1 MEKLKKL
8 SPHLI
13 VILLFIGISFVYFSP
28 VLEGKRLDMPD
39 IKNYIGMSKEV
50 VDYREATGDEALWTN
65 SMFSGMPAYQ
75 ISTRSNG
82 NLIQYVSKS
91 LSLGIPRPA
100 NLLFLYL
107 LGFYLLLLS
116 LKVDYRLS
124 AVGAIAF
131 SFSSYFF
138 IIIMAGHMTKALAI
152 AYLPMVVAAVLYTYR
167 GRMLLGGVLTA
178 LTVALELYANH
189 LQITYY
195 LVLILLLIG
204 VVQFIK
210 DLKANNLPDFAKRSG
225 ILILAALLASAT
237 AVTRLSTTMEYG
249 TESTR
254 GKSELTNNLDNKTSG
269 LDKDYATSWSYGI
282 AETFTLLIPNF
293 YGGASQGELTT
304 DSETYQA
311 IKGAPNAKQLIK
323 QLPLYWGTQPFT
335 SGPTYAGSIV
345 MFLFIFGLLFVKSD
359 MRVWILLATI
369 MSIMLAWGKNF
380 MPLTDLFLDYFPGYN
395 KFRAVSMILVIAEF
409 TLPLLGFVAL
419 NKFLTTDSDE
429 KKKPLQLAFYIV
441 GGLTLIFALMPT
453 LFFDFVG
460 GQDANLAKNGW
471 PIDALQADRAS
482 LLSADAWR
490 SFIFITLTFGLL
502 WLTLR
507 TDFKIP
513 KILLWF
519 TLFFLGAFYF
529 SFFEVAKHGGLYAI
543 VISLPIVLSI
553 GVLKN
558 NKEITYKQIC
568 ILLLGALILCDMWT
582 INKRYLN
589 DDNFA
594 RKSKVEIPYQPTAA
608 DQKILR
614 DKEPNFR
621 VFNQSVSTFN
631 DASTSYFHK
640 SIGGYHGAKL
650 KRYQELIENHISNG
664 NMAVLNMLNTKY
676 FITPKGQVQQNPG
689 AMGNAWFVDTINIVP
704 NADAEIAALNGF
716 NATTTAIVDTRF
728 SEQIIDGLDNTAA
741 NIVLTEYKPNYLKY
755 NSNSTNDG
763 IAIFSEIYY
772 SKGWNAYVD
781 NKSTPHFRANYVLR
795 GMQVPAGNHT
805 VEFKFE
811 PTSYSTGET
820 VSYASSIIL
829 LLLLGFVSYKEFK

>member
-1 MEKLKKL
+1 MKQIKKL

-13 VILLFIGISFVYFSP
+13 VILLFVGISFAYFSP
-28 VLEGKRLDMPD
+28 VMQGKVLDMPD
-39 IKNYIGMSKEV
+39 IKHWKGMSKEV
-50 VDYREATGDEALWTN
+50 QDFREDTGEEALWTN

-75 ISTRSNG
+75 ISTKSNA
-82 NLIQYVSKS
+82 NLIQYVVKAI
-91 LSLGIPRPA
+91 SLGIPRPA

-116 LKVDYRLS
+116 VKVDYRLS

-131 SFSSYFF
+131 AFSSYFF
-138 IIIMAGHMTKALAI
+138 IIIMAGHMTKAHAI
-152 AYLPMVVAAVLYTYR
+152 AYVPMVVAAVLYTYR
-167 GRMLLGGVLTA
+167 GRIFLGGVLTA
-178 LTVALELYANH
+178 LAVALELYANH

-195 LVLILLLIG
+195 LVLVLILIG
-204 VVQFIK
+204 IVQFVK
-210 DLKANNLPDFAKRSG
+210 DLKANNISSFAKRSG
-225 ILILAALLASAT
+225 VLVLAALLASGT

-249 TESTR
+249 KESTR
-254 GKSELTNNLDNKTSG
+254 GKSELTNDLDNKTSG

-311 IKGAPNAKQLIK
+311 IKRAPNAKQLIK

-345 MFLFIFGLLFVKSD
+345 MFLFIFGLLFVKSE

-380 MPLTDLFLDYFPGYN
+380 MPLTDLFLEYFPGYN

-419 NKFLTTDSDE
+419 NKFLSEDNEDYETD
-429 KKKPLQLAFYIV
+429 KKVKDIKTQKVSHALVKSKKLISLNLAFYIA
-441 GGLTLIFALMPT
+441 GGITLVFALIPN
-453 LFFDFVG
+453 LFFDFAG
-460 GQDANLAKNGW
+460 GQDDSLAKSGW
-471 PIDALQADRAS
+471 PIDALQADRAG

-490 SFIFITLTFGLL
+490 SFIFIALTFGTMWMFLKNK
-502 WLTLR
+502 
-507 TDFKIP
+507 FSSKYV
-513 KILLWF
+513 IL
-519 TLFFLGAFYF
+519 
-529 SFFEVAKHGGLYAI
+529 I
-543 VISLPIVLSI
+543 V
-553 GVLKN
+553 GVLV
-558 NKEITYKQIC
+558 
-568 ILLLGALILCDMWT
+568 LADMWT
-582 INKRYLN
+582 VNKRYLN

-594 RKSKVEIPYQPTAA
+594 RKSKVEIPYQATVA
-608 DQKILR
+608 DQQIFR
-614 DKEPNFR
+614 DTDPNFR

-650 KRYQELIENHISNG
+650 KRYQELIENHISKG

-676 FITPKGQVQQNPG
+676 FITPKGQTQQNPG
-689 AMGNAWFVDTINIVP
+689 AMGNAWFINEINMVP
-704 NADAEIAALNGF
+704 NADAEIASLNGF
-716 NATTTAIVDTRF
+716 NPTNTAIVDVRF
-728 SEQIIDGLDNTAA
+728 SEQIIDGLDNSGSSITLA
-741 NIVLTEYKPNYLKY
+741 EYKPNYLKY
-755 NSNSTNDG
+755 NSTTSKNG

-772 SKGWNAYVD
+772 DKGWNAYVD
-781 NKSTPHFRANYVLR
+781 GELKPHFRANYVLR
-795 GMQVPAGNHT
+795 GMQIPAGNHV

-811 PTSYSTGET
+811 PLVYHLSERIAFT
-820 VSYASSIIL
+820 SSIIL
-829 LLLLGFVSYKEFK
+829 LLLLTFVSVKELKA

>member
-1 MEKLKKL
+1 MKRFKKI

-13 VILLFIGISFVYFSP
+13 VILLFVGISFAYFSP
-28 VLEGKRLDMPD
+28 VIQGKMLDMPD
-39 IKNYIGMSKEV
+39 IKHHKGMSKEV
-50 VDYREATGDEALWTN
+50 ADFRAETGEEALWTN
-65 SMFSGMPAYQ
+65 AMFSGMPAYQ
-75 ISTRSNG
+75 ISTKSNN
-82 NLIQYVSKS
+82 NLIQYVVKAI
-91 LSLGIPRPA
+91 SLGIPRPA

-131 SFSSYFF
+131 AFSSYFF
-138 IIIMAGHMTKALAI
+138 IIIMAGHMTKAVAI

-167 GRMLLGGVLTA
+167 GKMILGGVLTA
-178 LTVALELYANH
+178 LSVALELYANH

-195 LVLILLLIG
+195 LVLVLILIG

-210 DLKANNLPDFAKRSG
+210 DLKANNLTSFAKRSG
-225 ILILAALLASAT
+225 VLVLAALLASGT

-293 YGGASQGELTT
+293 YGGASQGALTK

-311 IKGAPNAKQLIK
+311 IKRTPNAKQLIK

-335 SGPTYAGSIV
+335 SGPTYAGAIV
-345 MFLFIFGLLFVKSD
+345 MFLFIFGLLFVKSE

-409 TLPLLGFVAL
+409 TIPLLGFVAL
-419 NKFLTTDSDE
+419 NKFLTTDASENE

-441 GGLTLIFALMPT
+441 GGVSLIFALMPT

-471 PIDALQADRAS
+471 PIDALQADRAG

-490 SFIFITLTFGLL
+490 SFIFIALTFGVL
-502 WLTLR
+502 WMFLKNKLSS
-507 TDFKIP
+507 KYV
-513 KILLWF
+513 IL
-519 TLFFLGAFYF
+519 
-529 SFFEVAKHGGLYAI
+529 I
-543 VISLPIVLSI
+543 V
-553 GVLKN
+553 GVLV
-558 NKEITYKQIC
+558 
-568 ILLLGALILCDMWT
+568 LADMWT

-589 DDNFA
+589 DDSFA
-594 RKSKVEIPYQPTAA
+594 RKSKVEIPYQATAA
-608 DQKILR
+608 DQQILR
-614 DKEPNFR
+614 DKDPNFR

-650 KRYQELIENHISNG
+650 KRYQELIENHIAKG

-676 FITPKGQVQQNPG
+676 FITLKGKVQQNSA
-689 AMGNAWFVDTINIVP
+689 AMGNAWFVNKINAVA
-704 NADAEIAALNGF
+704 NADVEISALNGF
-716 NATTTAIVDTRF
+716 NPANIAIVDVRF
-728 SEQIIDGLDNTAA
+728 SEQMIDGLDNIGTS
-741 NIVLTEYKPNYLKY
+741 ITLTEYKPNYLKY
-755 NSNSTNDG
+755 NSSSTKQG

-772 SKGWNAYVD
+772 NKGWNAYVD
-781 NKSTPHFRANYVLR
+781 GVLKPHFRANYVLR
-795 GMQVPAGNHT
+795 GMQIPAGNHV

-811 PTSYSTGET
+811 PAVYH
-820 VSYASSIIL
+820 VSERIALASSVVL
-829 LLLLGFVSYKEFK
+829 LLLLAFVSVKELKA

>member
-1 MEKLKKL
+1 MEKFKKF

-13 VILLFIGISFVYFSP
+13 VILLFVGISFTYFSP
-28 VLEGKRLDMPD
+28 VLQGKLLNMAD
-39 IKNYIGMSKEV
+39 ITHHKGMSKEV
-50 VDYREATGDEALWTN
+50 TDFREATGEEALWTN

-82 NLIQYVSKS
+82 NLIQYVVKAI
-91 LSLGIPRPA
+91 SLGIPRPA

-131 SFSSYFF
+131 AFSSYFF
-138 IIIMAGHMTKALAI
+138 IIIMAGHMTKAHAI
-152 AYLPMVVAAVLYTYR
+152 AYVPMVVAAVLYTYR

-195 LVLILLLIG
+195 LVLVLILIG
-204 VVQFIK
+204 VVQFVK
-210 DLKANNLPDFAKRSG
+210 DLKANNLTSFAKRSG
-225 ILILAALLASAT
+225 VLVLAALLASGT

-269 LDKDYATSWSYGI
+269 LDKDYATSWSYGV

-304 DSETYQA
+304 DSETYNA
-311 IKGAPNAKQLIK
+311 IKRAPNAKQIIK

-335 SGPTYAGSIV
+335 SGPTYAGAIV
-345 MFLFIFGLLFVKSD
+345 MFLFIFGLLFVKSE

-419 NKFLTTDSDE
+419 NKFLSEDDDDYETDNKVKDIKTQKASHVVVKS
-429 KKKPLQLAFYIV
+429 KKLRSLNLAFYIA
-441 GGLTLIFALMPT
+441 GGITLVFALMPN

-460 GQDANLAKNGW
+460 GQDANLAKSGW
-471 PIDALQADRAS
+471 PVDALQSDRAG

-490 SFIFITLTFGLL
+490 SFIFIALSFGAM
-502 WLTLR
+502 WM
-507 TDFKIP
+507 
-513 KILLWF
+513 
-519 TLFFLGAFYF
+519 FLKNKLSSKYVIF
-529 SFFEVAKHGGLYAI
+529 I
-543 VISLPIVLSI
+543 V
-553 GVLKN
+553 GVLVL
-558 NKEITYKQIC
+558 T
-568 ILLLGALILCDMWT
+568 DMWT

-594 RKSKVEIPYQPTAA
+594 RKSKVEIPYQATAA
-608 DQKILR
+608 DQQILR
-614 DKEPNFR
+614 DKDPNFR

-650 KRYQELIENHISNG
+650 KRYQELIENHISKG

-676 FITPKGQVQQNPG
+676 FITPKGQAQQNPG
-689 AMGNAWFVDTINIVP
+689 TMGNAWFINEITTVA
-704 NADAEIAALNGF
+704 NADAEIASLNGF
-716 NATTTAIVDTRF
+716 NPANTAIVDVRF
-728 SEQIIDGLDNTAA
+728 SEQIIDGLDNVGASIT
-741 NIVLTEYKPNYLKY
+741 LTEYKPNYLKY
-755 NSNSTNDG
+755 NSTASKSG

-772 SKGWNAYVD
+772 DKGWNAYVD
-781 NKSTPHFRANYVLR
+781 GELKPHFRANYVLR
-795 GMQVPAGNHT
+795 GMQIPAGKHV

-811 PTSYSTGET
+811 PAVYH
-820 VSYASSIIL
+820 VSERIAFASSIIL
-829 LLLLGFVSYKEFK
+829 LLLLAFVSTKELKA

>member
-1 MEKLKKL
+1 MEQIKKL

-13 VILLFIGISFVYFSP
+13 VILLFVGISFAYFSP
-28 VLEGKRLDMPD
+28 VMQGKVLDMPD
-39 IKNYIGMSKEV
+39 IKHWKGMSKEIS
-50 VDYREATGDEALWTN
+50 DFRESTGQEALWTN

-75 ISTRSNG
+75 ISTKSNA
-82 NLIQYVSKS
+82 NLIQYVVKAI
-91 LSLGIPRPA
+91 SLGIPRPA

-131 SFSSYFF
+131 AFSSYFF
-138 IIIMAGHMTKALAI
+138 IIIMAGHMTKAHAI
-152 AYLPMVVAAVLYTYR
+152 AYVPMVVAAVLYTYR

-195 LVLILLLIG
+195 LVLVLILIG

-210 DLKANNLPDFAKRSG
+210 DFKANNLTSFAKRSG
-225 ILILAALLASAT
+225 VLVLAALLASVT
-237 AVTRLSTTMEYG
+237 AITRLSTTMEYG
-249 TESTR
+249 AESTR
-254 GKSELTNNLDNKTSG
+254 GQSELTNNLDNKTSG

-311 IKGAPNAKQLIK
+311 IKRAPNAKQLIK

-345 MFLFIFGLLFVKSD
+345 MFLFIFGLLFVKSE

-409 TLPLLGFVAL
+409 TIPLFGFVAL
-419 NKFLTTDSDE
+419 NKFLTTEAPYNE

-441 GGLTLIFALMPT
+441 SGLTLVFALMPN

-460 GQDANLAKNGW
+460 GQDDSLAKSGW
-471 PIDALQADRAS
+471 PVDALQSDRAG

-490 SFIFITLTFGLL
+490 SFIFIALSFGAMWMFLKNKL
-502 WLTLR
+502 SS
-507 TDFKIP
+507 KYV
-513 KILLWF
+513 IL
-519 TLFFLGAFYF
+519 
-529 SFFEVAKHGGLYAI
+529 I
-543 VISLPIVLSI
+543 V
-553 GVLKN
+553 GVLV
-558 NKEITYKQIC
+558 
-568 ILLLGALILCDMWT
+568 LADMWT

-594 RKSKVEIPYQPTAA
+594 RKSKLEIPYQATAA
-608 DQKILR
+608 DQQILK
-614 DKEPNFR
+614 DADPNFR

-650 KRYQELIENHISNG
+650 KRYQELIEDHIAKG

-676 FITPKGQVQQNPG
+676 FITPKGQAQQNPG
-689 AMGNAWFVDTINIVP
+689 TMGNAWFINEINTVA
-704 NADAEIAALNGF
+704 NADAEIASLNGF
-716 NATTTAIVDTRF
+716 NPANTAIVDVRF
-728 SEQIIDGLDNTAA
+728 SEQMIDGLDNVGTS
-741 NIVLTEYKPNYLKY
+741 ITLTEYKPNYLKY
-755 NSNSTNDG
+755 NSTSLKNG

-772 SKGWNAYVD
+772 DKGWNAYVD
-781 NKSTPHFRANYVLR
+781 GELKPHFRANYVLR
-795 GMQVPAGNHT
+795 GMQIPAGNHV

-811 PTSYSTGET
+811 PAVYD
-820 VSYASSIIL
+820 VSERIALASSIIL
-829 LLLLGFVSYKEFK
+829 LLLLAFVSVKELKA

>member
-1 MEKLKKL
+1 M
-8 SPHLI
+8 
-13 VILLFIGISFVYFSP
+13 
-28 VLEGKRLDMPD
+28 
-39 IKNYIGMSKEV
+39 
-50 VDYREATGDEALWTN
+50 
-65 SMFSGMPAYQ
+65 
-75 ISTRSNG
+75 
-82 NLIQYVSKS
+82 
-91 LSLGIPRPA
+91 
-100 NLLFLYL
+100 
-107 LGFYLLLLS
+107 LS

-131 SFSSYFF
+131 AFSSYFF
-138 IIIMAGHMTKALAI
+138 IIIMAGHMTKAHAI
-152 AYLPMVVAAVLYTYR
+152 AYVPMVVAAVLYTYR
-167 GRMLLGGVLTA
+167 GRMFLGGVLTA

-195 LVLILLLIG
+195 LVLVLILIG
-204 VVQFIK
+204 VVQFVK
-210 DLKANNLPDFAKRSG
+210 DLKANNLTSFAKRSG
-225 ILILAALLASAT
+225 VLVLAALLASGT

-269 LDKDYATSWSYGI
+269 LDKDYATSWSYGV

-304 DSETYQA
+304 DSETYNA
-311 IKGAPNAKQLIK
+311 IKRAPNAKQIIK

-335 SGPTYAGSIV
+335 SGPTYAGAIV
-345 MFLFIFGLLFVKSD
+345 MFLFIFGLLFVKSE

-419 NKFLTTDSDE
+419 NKFLSEDDDDYETDNKVKDIKTQKASHVVVKS
-429 KKKPLQLAFYIV
+429 KKLRSLNLAFYIA
-441 GGLTLIFALMPT
+441 GGITLVFALMPN

-460 GQDANLAKNGW
+460 GQDANLAKSGW
-471 PIDALQADRAS
+471 PVDALQSDRAG

-490 SFIFITLTFGLL
+490 SFIFIALSFGAM
-502 WLTLR
+502 WM
-507 TDFKIP
+507 
-513 KILLWF
+513 
-519 TLFFLGAFYF
+519 FLKNKLSSKYVIF
-529 SFFEVAKHGGLYAI
+529 I
-543 VISLPIVLSI
+543 V
-553 GVLKN
+553 GVLVL
-558 NKEITYKQIC
+558 T
-568 ILLLGALILCDMWT
+568 DMWT

-594 RKSKVEIPYQPTAA
+594 RKSKVEIPYQATAA
-608 DQKILR
+608 DQQILR
-614 DKEPNFR
+614 DKDPNFR

-650 KRYQELIENHISNG
+650 KRYQELIENHISKG

-676 FITPKGQVQQNPG
+676 FITPKGQAQQNPG
-689 AMGNAWFVDTINIVP
+689 TMGNAWFINEITTVA
-704 NADAEIAALNGF
+704 NADAEIASLNGF
-716 NATTTAIVDTRF
+716 NPANTAIVDVRF
-728 SEQIIDGLDNTAA
+728 SEQIIDGLDNVGASIT
-741 NIVLTEYKPNYLKY
+741 LTEYKPNYLKY
-755 NSNSTNDG
+755 NSTASKSG

-772 SKGWNAYVD
+772 DKGWNAYVD
-781 NKSTPHFRANYVLR
+781 GELKPHFRANYVLR
-795 GMQVPAGNHT
+795 GMQIPAGKHV

-811 PTSYSTGET
+811 PAVYH
-820 VSYASSIIL
+820 VSERIAFASSIIL
-829 LLLLGFVSYKEFK
+829 LLLLAFVSTKELKA

>member
-1 MEKLKKL
+1 MEQIKKL

-13 VILLFIGISFVYFSP
+13 VILLFVGISFAYFSP
-28 VLEGKRLDMPD
+28 VMQGKVLDMPD
-39 IKNYIGMSKEV
+39 IKHWKGMSKEV
-50 VDYREATGDEALWTN
+50 QDFREATGEEALWTN

-82 NLIQYVSKS
+82 NLIQYVVKAI
-91 LSLGIPRPA
+91 SLGIPRPA

-131 SFSSYFF
+131 AFSSYFF
-138 IIIMAGHMTKALAI
+138 IIIMAGHMTKAHAI
-152 AYLPMVVAAVLYTYR
+152 AYVPMVVAAVLYTYR

-195 LVLILLLIG
+195 LVLVLILIG
-204 VVQFIK
+204 VVQFVK
-210 DLKANNLPDFAKRSG
+210 DLKANNLTSFAKRSG
-225 ILILAALLASAT
+225 VLVLAALLASGT

-269 LDKDYATSWSYGI
+269 LDKDYATSWSYGV

-304 DSETYQA
+304 DSETYNA
-311 IKGAPNAKQLIK
+311 IKRAPNAKQLIK

-335 SGPTYAGSIV
+335 SGPTYAGAIV
-345 MFLFIFGLLFVKSD
+345 MFLFIFGLLFVKSE

-419 NKFLTTDSDE
+419 NKFLSEGDEDYETDNKVEDIKSQKVSHVVVKS
-429 KKKPLQLAFYIV
+429 KKLRSLNLAFYIA
-441 GGLTLIFALMPT
+441 GGITLVFALMPN

-460 GQDANLAKNGW
+460 GQDANLAKSGW
-471 PIDALQADRAS
+471 PVDALQSDRAE

-490 SFIFITLTFGLL
+490 SFIFIALSFGAM
-502 WLTLR
+502 WM
-507 TDFKIP
+507 
-513 KILLWF
+513 
-519 TLFFLGAFYF
+519 FLKNKL
-529 SFFEVAKHGGLYAI
+529 SSKHVIFI
-543 VISLPIVLSI
+543 V
-553 GVLKN
+553 GVLV
-558 NKEITYKQIC
+558 
-568 ILLLGALILCDMWT
+568 LADMWT

-594 RKSKVEIPYQPTAA
+594 RKSKVETPYQATAA
-608 DQKILR
+608 DQQILR
-614 DKEPNFR
+614 DKDPNFR

-650 KRYQELIENHISNG
+650 KRYQELIENHIAKG

-676 FITPKGQVQQNPG
+676 FITPKGQAQQNPG
-689 AMGNAWFVDTINIVP
+689 TMGNAWFINEITTVA
-704 NADAEIAALNGF
+704 NADAEIASLNGF
-716 NATTTAIVDTRF
+716 NPANTAIVDVRF
-728 SEQIIDGLDNTAA
+728 SEQMIDGLDNVGASIT
-741 NIVLTEYKPNYLKY
+741 LTEYKPNYLKY
-755 NSNSTNDG
+755 NSTASKNG

-772 SKGWNAYVD
+772 DKGWNAYVD
-781 NKSTPHFRANYVLR
+781 GELKPHFRANYVLR
-795 GMQVPAGNHT
+795 GMQIPAGKHI

-811 PTSYSTGET
+811 PAVYH
-820 VSYASSIIL
+820 VSERIAFASSIIL
-829 LLLLGFVSYKEFK
+829 LLLLAFVSTKELKA

>member
-1 MEKLKKL
+1 MKKFKKF

-13 VILLFIGISFVYFSP
+13 VILLFVVISFTYFSP
-28 VLEGKRLDMPD
+28 VLQGKLLDMAD
-39 IKNYIGMSKEV
+39 ITHHKGMSKEV
-50 VDYREATGDEALWTN
+50 TDFRESTGEEALWTN

-82 NLIQYVSKS
+82 NLIQYVAKAI
-91 LSLGIPRPA
+91 SLGIPRPA

-138 IIIMAGHMTKALAI
+138 IIIMAGHMTKAHAI
-152 AYLPMVVAAVLYTYR
+152 AYVPMVVAAVLYTYR

-178 LTVALELYANH
+178 LAVALELYANH

-195 LVLILLLIG
+195 LVLMLILIG
-204 VVQFIK
+204 LVQFVK
-210 DLKANNLPDFAKRSG
+210 DFKANNLTDFSKRSG

-269 LDKDYATSWSYGI
+269 LDKDYATSWSYGV

-311 IKGAPNAKQLIK
+311 IKRAPNAKQLIK

-345 MFLFIFGLLFVKSD
+345 MFLFIFGLLFVKSE

-369 MSIMLAWGKNF
+369 MSITLAWGKNF

-419 NKFLTTDSDE
+419 NKFLTSDSDN

-441 GGLTLIFALMPT
+441 GGLTLIFALIPS

-471 PIDALQADRAS
+471 PIDALQADRAGI
-482 LLSADAWR
+482 LSADAWR
-490 SFIFITLTFGLL
+490 SFTFITLSFGTMWMFLKN
-502 WLTLR
+502 
-507 TDFKIP
+507 KISS
-513 KILLWF
+513 KYVIL
-519 TLFFLGAFYF
+519 
-529 SFFEVAKHGGLYAI
+529 I
-543 VISLPIVLSI
+543 V
-553 GVLKN
+553 GVLVL
-558 NKEITYKQIC
+558 T
-568 ILLLGALILCDMWT
+568 DMWT
-582 INKRYLN
+582 VNKRYLN

-594 RKSKVEIPYQPTAA
+594 RKSKVQVPYQATAA
-608 DQKILR
+608 DQQILR
-614 DKEPNFR
+614 DKDPNFR

-650 KRYQELIENHISNG
+650 KRYQELIENHIAQG
-664 NMAVLNMLNTKY
+664 NMAVLNMLNAKY
-676 FITPKGQVQQNPG
+676 FITPQGQAQQNPG
-689 AMGNAWFVDTINIVP
+689 AMGNAWFVNKINIVA
-704 NADAEIAALNGF
+704 NADAEITALDRF
-716 NATTTAIVDTRF
+716 NPANSAIVDTRF
-728 SEQIIDGLDNTAA
+728 SEQMIIGLDNTGTSITLA
-741 NIVLTEYKPNYLKY
+741 EYKPNYLKY
-755 NSNSTNDG
+755 NSTTAKDG

-772 SKGWNAYVD
+772 DKGWNAYLD
-781 NKSTPHFRANYVLR
+781 GELKPHFRANYVLR
-795 GMQVPAGNHT
+795 GMKIPAGNHV

-811 PTSYSTGET
+811 PAVYH
-820 VSYASSIIL
+820 VSERIALASSVVL
-829 LLLLGFVSYKEFK
+829 LLLLAFVSVKELKA